1 MGLPDNFPLTEPQL
15 ANIKERLE
23 GVDAYKGMG
32 VAGPM
37 RDALK
42 LLKALYWVLNKYGK
56 WESEKTG
63 ALARNLALTQYMTS
77 AEAVLAGYAAGN
89 WDGGNAASQL
99 LNNMPQIS

>member
-56 WESEKTG
+56 WESDKTG
-63 ALARNLALTQYMTS
+63 TAAQNQVLKDYMTS

-89 WDGGNAASQL
+89 WDGGAAASQL
-99 LNNMPQIS
+99 IQDMPQIP